1 MSRRI
6 GSCLCGAA
14 ALMGGWLAVA
24 LWLGPAAPP
33 RRWPL
38 PIDAVLAFAA
48 VAAFLGAAGVALRKG
63 PLALVVLLAGAGAPL
78 ANTRLIGSQDTEP
91 AALLPFSI
99 VREGTLTLPG
109 PATYVV
115 PLRSGKFAS
124 KYPIATALLALPIA
138 LPAAAGH
145 GALTLKLRNVVEK
158 LSASVLTGLMLAL
171 LFVAQRRVA
180 GTRPALIAS
189 ALTLFGTSTL
199 PILGQ
204 ALWQHSGAALA
215 LSAGL
220 AALGLPQGS
229 RRSALVG
236 LCAGVAIACR
246 PPDILPALGLL
257 RLALHPHTVPKFGD
271 TIETILNSNSKF
283 VLCPRIFSARV
294 AALGA
299 AVPVLLTLLYQAAM
313 FGGALRTGYGAEA
326 TTGWRPPWP
335 DGALGFLGLWFS
347 PARGLLA
354 CYPVLLFALFAL
366 WKSRSFRPL
375 AIAIAAEAALIG
387 CWWAWE
393 GGWCQGPRMLA
404 DAIPFLGL
412 GLALA
417 LADFPGWA
425 RPARASLF
433 AAAALSCAT
442 AMALTYVY
450 PSRASFAL
458 FGQLREGRWTP
469 RGWPLYAYLF
479 AR

>member
-257 RLALHPHTVPKFGD
+257 RLALPPHTVPKFGD

-326 TTGWRPPWP
+326 TTG
-335 DGALGFLGLWFS
+335 
-347 PARGLLA
+347 
-354 CYPVLLFALFAL
+354 LFAL
-366 WKSRSFRPL
+366 WKSRELRPL

>member
-1 MSRRI
+1 MSRKI
-6 GSCLCGAA
+6 GWLSSATA
-14 ALMGGWLAVA
+14 ALMGGWLALA
-24 LWLGPAAPP
+24 LYLGPAAPP

-38 PIDAVLAFAA
+38 PVDAVLAFAA
-48 VAAFLGAAGVALRKG
+48 FAALLGAAGVALRSG
-63 PLALVVLLAGAGAPL
+63 PLWLITLLLGAGAPL

-109 PATYVV
+109 PAAYLV
-115 PLRSGKFAS
+115 PSRSGKFAS
-124 KYPIATALLALPIA
+124 RYPVATAILALPIA

-145 GALTLKLRNVVEK
+145 GALTLRLRNVVEK
-158 LSASVLTGLMLAL
+158 LSASALVGLMLAL
-171 LFVAQRRVA
+171 LFLAQRRAA

-189 ALTLFGTSTL
+189 ALILLGTATL

-204 ALWQHSGAALA
+204 ALWQHTGAALA
-215 LSAGL
+215 LAAGL
-220 AALGLPQGS
+220 AALGLPQGPG
-229 RRSALVG
+229 RSAVVG

-246 PPDILPALGLL
+246 PSDVP
-257 RLALHPHTVPKFGD
+257 LALALPWLDLAKFGD
-271 TIETILNSNSKF
+271 TMPDSKF
-283 VLCPRIFSARV
+283 VSSPRIS
-294 AALGA
+294 AALFAAAGA
-299 AVPVLLTLLYQAAM
+299 AVPVLLTLWYQAAM
-313 FGGALRTGYGAEA
+313 FGSALQTGYGAEA
-326 TTGWRPPWP
+326 TVGWRPPWP
-335 DGALGFLGLWFS
+335 DGALGFVGLWFS
-347 PARGLLA
+347 PVRGLLA

-366 WKSRSFRPL
+366 WKSREFRALAL
-375 AIAIAAEAALIG
+375 AIGAQAALIG
-387 CWWAWE
+387 CWWAWD
-393 GGWCQGPRMLA
+393 GGFCQGPRMIA

-417 LADFPGWA
+417 LARFPGWA
-425 RPARASLF
+425 CPARAALV

-458 FGQLREGRWTP
+458 FAQLREGRWAP